1 MSMSDLSAD
10 FQKHVEQSF
19 PEILE
24 AQCVLAVSGG
34 IDSMVLCE
42 LLIRAGAHFSMAHC
56 NFQLRGSDSLEDELF
71 IVQRAEDLGLQ
82 INTKRFETKQFAS
95 ASRLSIQMAARN
107 LRYSWFDSILEDTR
121 SEFLLTAHH
130 ADDNLETFLINLSR
144 GSGLKGLTGIPDR
157 QGQILRPLLPV
168 GREDILNFAT
178 SNGIRWRE
186 DSSNAE
192 DDYLRNRIRNRI
204 IPVMKETFPS
214 FLSSFQKTLSH
225 LTEAESIADDRL
237 REVWADAAEIKNNIT
252 RIDIAKIRSFG
263 DERAY
268 LYGLLNTFG
277 FTQWDDIE
285 KLLTAQPGK
294 MIFSNTHRLLKD
306 REDLLLQSLD
316 SIPDKGPDLLIS
328 QGQKNVSFVM
338 HTLKFTELSKNEYGD
353 SITEPCHNKQ
363 AIYVDRDKLN
373 FPLLV
378 RKWQK
383 GDYFY
388 PKGMKGRKKLS
399 KFFKDEKL
407 SIPEKENI
415 WLLCSQNEVVWI
427 IGIRMDE
434 RFRVNEASENIL
446 FIELTKKT

>member
-1 MSMSDLSAD
+1 
-10 FQKHVEQSF
+10 
-19 PEILE
+19 
-24 AQCVLAVSGG
+24 
-34 IDSMVLCE
+34 MVLCE
-42 LLIRAGAHFSMAHC
+42 LLIRAGADFSMAHC

-71 IVQRAEDLGLQ
+71 VVQRAEDLGLQ
-82 INTKRFETKQFAS
+82 IHVKRFETKQYAS
-95 ASRLSIQMAARN
+95 AIGLSTQMAARN
-107 LRYSWFDSILEDTR
+107 LRYSWFDSLLGETR

-144 GSGLKGLTGIPDR
+144 GSGLRGLTGIPER
-157 QGQILRPLLPV
+157 QGQILRPLLPFSR
-168 GREDILNFAT
+168 GDILNFAT
-178 SNGIRWRE
+178 SNHIPWRE

-192 DDYLRNRIRNRI
+192 DGYLRNRIRNRI
-204 IPVMKETFPS
+204 IPVMKETFPYL
-214 FLSSFQKTLSH
+214 LSSFQKTLSH

-237 REVWADAAEIKNNIT
+237 REVWGVASEIKNGIT

-316 SIPDKGPDLLIS
+316 SIPDRGQDLLIS
-328 QGQKNVSFVM
+328 QGQDKVSFGV
-338 HTLKFTELSKNEYGD
+338 HTLNFTEFSKNEFGG
-353 SITEPCHNKQ
+353 SIPESCRKKE
-363 AIYVDRDKLN
+363 ALCVDRDKLN
-373 FPLLV
+373 FPLRV

-415 WLLCSQNEVVWI
+415 WLLCSQNEVMWI

-434 RFRVNEASENIL
+434 RFRVTEASENIL